1 MAEQLKLFED
11 IIDNLGKPKKPDPTV
26 PTKAEEVAGMKQLE
40 KYATQPDSRGAWK
53 KFVSETEKANAPAPR
68 VENITERIERQL
80 YLYEDAPKPKHYDN
94 PMIVDSENFK
104 KPPKEFKSDDK
115 STYPADRNQ
124 RQRISTW
131 DLMVQTAKTPLEKRE
146 IRDVLH
152 RDYKNSKGANMS
164 DKELRMINKH
174 PDQIKKFIAPVVSP
188 TPVPYVAAP
197 VIPQIP
203 IEELIKQ
210 RADYKLKLQ
219 QQDHDMQF
227 GRGGLAHLLR
237 PKK

>member
-104 KPPKEFKSDDK
+104 KPPREFKSDDK
-115 STYPADRNQ
+115 STYP
-124 RQRISTW
+124 
-131 DLMVQTAKTPLEKRE
+131 KTPLEKRE

-174 PDQIKKFIAPVVSP
+174 PDQIKKFIAPVVSL

>member
-104 KPPKEFKSDDK
+104 KPPREFKSDDK
-115 STYPADRNQ
+115 STYP
-124 RQRISTW
+124 
-131 DLMVQTAKTPLEKRE
+131 KTPLEKRE